1 MPSLSLFSPLFFL
14 LPVILNITPTSAVV
28 CTISR
33 RWDPDARFPR
43 GNEPM
48 PKMCPFLAPGIC
60 CVVPPDPVFDD
71 QYPKKRVRML
81 GLGPY
86 DVASAF
92 SADPPNTGC
101 TGRSLASWQG
111 PGDWEYEVP
120 ADQDYNIT
128 GACYMKL
135 PPGEPNEEEK
145 TWLRYEGA
153 LGFSTGNTQWVNPS
167 LSGLSSESLIQRM
180 LLGGAT
186 PMSPKVKRLGRRVVD
201 MGKMHMRRGLEQR
214 GIMSPTKGKI
224 IFAGPSKTTWADT
237 IELYGVR
244 YTAETPQSQVFIS
257 ADGRVLN
264 YTQPAS

>member
-1 MPSLSLFSPLFFL
+1 MPSIFL
-14 LPVILNITPTSAVV
+14 LTPLLLLTSLLLNITPTSAVI

-33 RWDPDARFPR
+33 RYDPDAQFPR
-43 GNEPM
+43 GNAPM

-60 CVVPPDPVFDD
+60 CVVPPDPVFDH
-71 QYPKKRVRML
+71 QYPKKRVQML

-92 SADPPNTGC
+92 SAELPNTGC

-120 ADQDYNIT
+120 ADQNYNIT

-135 PPGEPNEEEK
+135 PPGQPTEEEK
-145 TWLRYEGA
+145 AWLQYEGA
-153 LGFSTGNTQWVNPS
+153 VGFSAGNTQWVNPS
-167 LSGLSSESLIQRM
+167 VSGPSPNSLILRM
-180 LLGGAT
+180 LSGGAT
-186 PMSPKVKRLGRRVVD
+186 PMSPKVKRLARRVLD
-201 MGKMHMRRGLEQR
+201 MGKMNMGRGLGKR

-224 IFAGPSKTTWADT
+224 IFAGPSKMTWADT
-237 IELYGVR
+237 IEMDGVR
-244 YTAETPQSQVFIS
+244 YTAETPQSQVFVS
-257 ADGRVLN
+257 ADGMVLN